1 MYTISPSRHI
11 AANARRPL
19 ICTAVICCYAALVME
34 SANTLLLCKD
44 KDDKLYALSH
54 RTPQPNTI
62 IICDPRSTRGG
73 GGGDSNSTLLNIYG
87 FNNSLFF
94 SINLV
99 IAAATYK

>member
-34 SANTLLLCKD
+34 SANTLLLCKE

-62 IICDPRSTRGG
+62 IIICDPQSTHGG
-73 GGGDSNSTLLNIYG
+73 FKLNSTKHG
-87 FNNSLFF
+87 FNNSLCF
-94 SINLV
+94 SIYINLV

>member
-34 SANTLLLCKD
+34 SANTLLVCKD

-62 IICDPRSTRGG
+62 IICDPRSTQGG
-73 GGGDSNSTLLNIYG
+73 FKLNSTKHG
-87 FNNSLFF
+87 FNNSLCF